1 MRSAAPRCPYFCPI
15 KHPLNQWVL
24 HFKLEMACC
33 LFESIKPRYET
44 SNLRPPYPSW
54 RSSISPS
61 CMDGPRLARC
71 FWHFGFSVWSDH
83 VFGLLVRCMIAG
95 PDGFSRIG
103 FPALRRAVMREDG
116 SEYPFP
122 VPDLSSFSALL
133 LACSPVGCF
142 RSGGNFDDGFAG
154 MLPVFL
160 VPANP
165 CPASG
170 KAFSRGC
177 GRGGFPEGFA

>member
-1 MRSAAPRCPYFCPI
+1 MPPHGNFKYIEKLDIKQRLARCTQPLIRPSGTFSRWTPDDSASMRPA
-15 KHPLNQWVL
+15 LV
-24 HFKLEMACC
+24 
-33 LFESIKPRYET
+33 
-44 SNLRPPYPSW
+44 
-54 RSSISPS
+54 SPS

-177 GRGGFPEGFA
+177 DRGGFPEGFA